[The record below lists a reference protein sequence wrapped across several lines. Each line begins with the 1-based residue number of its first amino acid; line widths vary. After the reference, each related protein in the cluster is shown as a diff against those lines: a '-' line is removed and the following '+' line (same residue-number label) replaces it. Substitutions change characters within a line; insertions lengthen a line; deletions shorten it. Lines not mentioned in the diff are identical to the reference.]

1 MTRTHTLVAG
11 AVLTVAAVVGAA
23 VMLLLGP
30 SEKHVTALFSQVVG
44 LYPGDQVRL
53 LGVPVGVI
61 TAIEQAPRGVRVQ
74 FTLDPDA
81 PVPADAKALLM
92 APTLVTE
99 RFVQLTPARLAGP
112 RLLDGA
118 VIGLDRTAVPLEFDQ
133 LKRQLD
139 DLTKALGPT
148 GANADGAL
156 GRVVSAAAKNLR
168 GNGTTI
174 NQTISQ
180 LATALGALS
189 DGRED
194 LVGTVSNLQ
203 TLASALRNSDDQVR
217 GFTTELSQLSG
228 TLAES
233 SGDLGKAL
241 DVLDSSAR
249 RIGGFVHEHRDRLG
263 TDVNDLAKVA
273 DNLAANRQALADLL
287 QIAPTAVS
295 NFQNVYDPFSGAIVG
310 ALAGT
315 QFQDVNSLACALL
328 FAKGGGF
335 DGCRQNLSPLLA
347 RIHLDYPPAAFA
359 AVQRNGSR
367 NTILAQ
373 QGKRPDLP
381 PLLQPPYDPAV
392 TPPKPHQGAGTQP
405 YFSPGSPGSGA
416 NNRAL
421 ARLFAPIRGER

>member
-1 MTRTHTLVAG
+1 VL
-11 AVLTVAAVVGAA
+11 AVTAVVAAA
-23 VMLLLGP
+23 VMLLAGP

-53 LGVPVGVI
+53 IGVPVGVV
-61 TAIEQAPRGVRVQ
+61 TAIDQAPRGVRVE

-99 RFVQLTPARLAGP
+99 RLIQLTPARLAGP
-112 RLLDGA
+112 RLADGA
-118 VIGLDRTAVPLEFDQ
+118 VIGLDRTAVPLEYDQ

-139 DLTKALGPT
+139 VLAKALGPT
-148 GANADGAL
+148 GANADGSL

-168 GNGTTI
+168 GNGATI
-174 NQTISQ
+174 NHTISQ

-189 DGRED
+189 DGRQD
-194 LVGTVSNLQ
+194 LAETVANLQ
-203 TLASALRNSDDQVR
+203 TVASALRNSDDQVQ
-217 GFTTELSQLSG
+217 GFTTQLGQLSA

-241 DVLDSSAR
+241 DVLDSSVQ
-249 RIGGFVHEHRDRLG
+249 RIGGFVHEHRDRLS
-263 TDVNDLAKVA
+263 TDVDGLAKVA

-287 QIAPTAVS
+287 QIAPAAVS

-315 QFQDVNSLACALL
+315 QFQDVNSLACSLL

-335 DGCRQNLSPLLA
+335 DGCRKNLSPLLD

-367 NTILAQ
+367 NSIMAE
-373 QGKRPDLP
+373 QGKRPDLR
-381 PLLQPPYDPAV
+381 PLLQPPYDPAI
-392 TPPKPHQGAGTQP
+392 TPPKPHHGAGTQP
-405 YFSPGSPGSGA
+405 YFSRASPRPGA
-416 NNRAL
+416 NDQTL
-421 ARLFAPIRGER
+421 AQLFAPRRGQR